1 MPDYDPKSIPILD
14 DIIEDKKTDT
24 QGETPDDAISIDI
37 AVDKIDQDDSTLDLF
52 DQPAEDFSSVD
63 ADTTNLDAET
73 TEPEIGSIDRFIGTT
88 DAEEIETETAE
99 SALIDYHP
107 EIEDNTDDSLDRHEA
122 QQDDFKNI
130 EELSA
135 EPDQPVAA
143 QLAAQPVELETIVD
157 DVVKQLL
164 PDLEQQLRF
173 LVQQALEEKLPAEMI
188 EQISEDK
195 ND

>member
-14 DIIEDKKTDT
+14 DIIEDEKKDT
-24 QGETPDDAISIDI
+24 QGETPDDAIEIDT
-37 AVDKIDQDDSTLDLF
+37 ADDKIDQDDSTLDLF
-52 DQPAEDFSSVD
+52 NSPAKDFTTADID
-63 ADTTNLDAET
+63 ATELDTET
-73 TEPEIGSIDRFIGTT
+73 EEPEIGSIDRFIEKADT
-88 DAEEIETETAE
+88 DTEETEITE

-107 EIEDNTDDSLDRHEA
+107 EEKEDNVDSFDHQEVQPDEFQSIEA
-122 QQDDFKNI
+122 QSVESF
-130 EELSA
+130 
-135 EPDQPVAA
+135 QPVTAP
-143 QLAAQPVELETIVD
+143 PVALETIVD

-188 EQISEDK
+188 EQISEGK